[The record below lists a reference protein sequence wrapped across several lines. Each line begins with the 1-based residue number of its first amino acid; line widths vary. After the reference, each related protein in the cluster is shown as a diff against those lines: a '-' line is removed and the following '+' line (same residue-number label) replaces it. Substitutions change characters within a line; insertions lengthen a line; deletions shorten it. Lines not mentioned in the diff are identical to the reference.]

1 MGRALGIAV
10 SLSLVF
16 LPVGVEVS
24 LMVLS
29 WAFAVRVMS

>member
-1 MGRALGIAV
+1 MGRALGIAAP
-10 SLSLVF
+10 LSLVF

-24 LMVLS
+24 LLVLS